1 MPEEVVNEKEQ
12 IEENPIEVV
21 KRVPIIDRTQITF
34 DNKAALNYLKV
45 IYGVNLRGSNIGMET
60 YFPFRQSAV
69 KTVYLE
75 KDSEKGKVFRLD
87 KVLLVNG
94 ITRDSFE
101 INSNDVANGR
111 VNNNEGT
118 QFASLQQVLDYL
130 LKETAK

>member
-60 YFPFRQSAV
+60 YFPYRQSAV